1 MRMAARLEAMGQDKY
16 KRLTRRSGGK
26 AVWVGKARCDHDAL
40 KIPASWK
47 KPRRVFVNSM
57 SDLFHEDVP
66 AKFIREVWVVMALCE
81 RHTFQIMTKRPDR
94 MREVLGELPVLPN
107 VWLGTSVENSDYLF
121 RLDQLRSTPAAVRF
135 VSFEP
140 LLGSVHDADL
150 SDIHW
155 AIVGGES
162 GPRARRMEPRWV
174 EEIEGLCRAFGVAF
188 FFKQWGGST
197 KRKRAAP
204 ITALPST
211 RCPRTKVLVDI
222 LHKLS
227 RQITCGLAWVGDGK
241 EERESVNGAC
251 TQYRQRFRHKGELRF
266 KSPLEP
272 RLDVGL
278 LFCLAFG
285 ARRTDIE

>member
-1 MRMAARLEAMGQDKY
+1 MAETSIEWTDATWNPVAGCAILSPGCTNCYAMRMAARLEAMGQDKY

-26 AVWVGKARCDHDAL
+26 AVRVGKARCDHDAL

-81 RHTFQIMTKRPDR
+81 RHTFQILTKRPDR

-188 FFKQWGGST
+188 FFKQWGDQQKESG
-197 KRKRAAP
+197 P
-204 ITALPST
+204 
-211 RCPRTKVLVDI
+211 
-222 LHKLS
+222 HLS
-227 RQITCGLAWVGDGK
+227 RHYLRPDAPGPKCLLTYFTNCRAKSHAALLGLETA
-241 EERESVNGAC
+241 R
-251 TQYRQRFRHKGELRF
+251 
-266 KSPLEP
+266 KSEK
-272 RLDVGL
+272 V
-278 LFCLAFG
+278 
-285 ARRTDIE
+285 